1 MCGLLKNGRSFKKD
15 TCAKNVVIINK
26 TDISQLESNFSYY
39 FKKCYGSLIT
49 WNIDE
54 TLTIIQQNLSV
65 DSPKCLCF
73 TTNDSIH
80 NTEKWLPDTLLS
92 LVRSVTLHYYLFPW
106 RAIKCLHMW
115 LRLQNFQ
122 IRIIII
128 HLIFGFSSYLI
139 RKESFFF
146 FYNLFYTAHLTFFNR
161 VWLKIMG
168 CLSVFR
174 RVDKK

>member
-1 MCGLLKNGRSFKKD
+1 MLPVINYMKYWRNVNNYPTKSVCRF
-15 TCAKNVVIINK
+15 AKNVSVL
-26 TDISQLESNFSYY
+26 QQM
-39 FKKCYGSLIT
+39 
-49 WNIDE
+49 
-54 TLTIIQQNLSV
+54 IQ
-65 DSPKCLCF
+65 F
-73 TTNDSIH
+73 TTQKITSWY
-80 NTEKWLPDTLLS
+80 TTVSCSFRYSSLLFIS
-92 LVRSVTLHYYLFPW
+92 LTCLKR
-106 RAIKCLHMW
+106 LHMW

-139 RKESFFF
+139 RKERIVF

>member
-1 MCGLLKNGRSFKKD
+1 MCDRSFKKD

-65 DSPKCLCF
+65 DLPKMSLFYNKWFNSQHRKITSWYTTVSCSFRYSSLLFISLTCL
-73 TTNDSIH
+73 
-80 NTEKWLPDTLLS
+80 K
-92 LVRSVTLHYYLFPW
+92 R
-106 RAIKCLHMW
+106 LHMW

-128 HLIFGFSSYLI
+128 HLNFGFSSYLI
-139 RKESFFF
+139 RKERIFF